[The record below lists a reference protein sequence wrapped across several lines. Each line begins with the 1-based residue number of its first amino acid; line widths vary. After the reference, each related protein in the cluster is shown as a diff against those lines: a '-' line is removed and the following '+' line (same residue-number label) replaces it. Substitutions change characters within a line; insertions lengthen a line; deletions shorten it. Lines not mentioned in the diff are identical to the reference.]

1 MVFAVLPP
9 LQQVV
14 QTVHLHWDRVSEQ
27 TLAQLLVIN
36 ASMEYAV
43 RQQQQQ
49 LVPTMLYLSVDVQL
63 FPLLPLELAHL
74 PIQLV
79 PTVCAA
85 QFVRT
90 MVLQLVYVLVQLAQ
104 QRAIRVLMESVA
116 HCLVLMVQHQLG
128 LVKLVPT
135 LALVIICA

>member
-1 MVFAVLPP
+1 MECAV
-9 LQQVV
+9 QVV
-14 QTVHLHWDRVSEQ
+14 QTVELQLGCVKLA

-43 RQQQQQ
+43 RHQQQ
-49 LVPTMLYLSVDVQL
+49 LAPTMLYLSVDVQL
-63 FPLLPLELAHL
+63 LLLPLELAHS

-79 PTVCAA
+79 PTACAA

-90 MVLQLVYVLVQLAQ
+90 MALQLDYVLVQLAQ

-116 HCLVLMVQHQLG
+116 HCLVLMVQPQLG